1 MQMLHDLA
9 NSIFVYQKL
18 LKFIFNQTA
27 YSFDTFTERLGENLS
42 QNSKACIQDQWF

>member
-27 YSFDTFTERLGENLS
+27 YSFDTFTEILGENLS
-42 QNSKACIQDQWF
+42 QNSKACIQDQ